1 MIIIGRGGIM
11 RVSLEVSQT
20 QKISLTTELLQHLEI
35 LHYSGEELEGYI
47 YKKANDNPLLLV
59 EDSKFQKSFKD
70 VLQLAS
76 VFTNNRGNNHS
87 EKIDSLQTTLA
98 QKDSLE
104 HYLLEQIPLHISL
117 SKKDQ
122 SILKYLICSLDDRL
136 LLDVEIEEVAEKFE
150 ITTEHVEAILDI
162 FQTFEPIGVGA
173 RSFTD
178 YLLIQIERDI
188 TAPPLA
194 VDFVKFELEN
204 LATLSLR
211 ILSKKYGTTI
221 KETQE
226 TLDYIR
232 RLNPFPITE
241 GNFKPI
247 QYIVPDAEVIKRNDQ
262 WVIQLNRK
270 YLPTVSIS
278 NTYVDLLESDPDP
291 ATKKYYQDCLKD
303 ALLLMQGIEQRDKT
317 IYSLLRVLLEKQ
329 LDFFEKGMQE
339 IKPMRLKDAAIILS
353 VHESTISRTIR
364 SKYIRTPHGIYA
376 LQSLF
381 HKGFVNNSGKMD
393 SVSYVKRRIKELI
406 DSENPDNRLSDQQIT
421 DILGE
426 EDIQISR
433 RTVSKYREGL
443 NIFSSSKRDY
453 ISIK

>member
-1 MIIIGRGGIM
+1 MH
-11 RVSLEVSQT
+11 VSLEISQI
-20 QKISLTTELLQHLEI
+20 QKISLTTELIQHLEI

-47 YKKANDNPLLLV
+47 YEKANENPLLHV
-59 EDSKFQKSFKD
+59 EDSKYQKSYKD

-87 EKIDSLQTTLA
+87 EKIDSLQTRLA

-104 HYLLEQIPLHISL
+104 HYLLEQIPIHISL

-150 ITTEHVEAILDI
+150 TTTEHVEAILDI

-173 RSFTD
+173 KSLTD
-178 YLLIQIERDI
+178 YLLIQIDRDI
-188 TAPPLA
+188 TAPLLA

-204 LATLSLR
+204 MATLSLR
-211 ILSKKYGTTI
+211 ILSKKYGTSI
-221 KETQE
+221 KEIQK

-232 RLNPFPITE
+232 SLNPLPISE
-241 GNFKPI
+241 DKFKHI

-278 NTYVDLLESDPDP
+278 NTCVDLLESDPNP

-329 LDFFEKGMQE
+329 LDFFEKGIQE
-339 IKPMRLKDAAIILS
+339 IKPMLLKDVAIILG

-381 HKGFVNNSGKMD
+381 TKGFVNNSGKID
-393 SVSYVKRRIKELI
+393 SVSYIKRRIKELI

-421 DILGE
+421 HILGE
-426 EDIQISR
+426 ENIQISR
-433 RTVSKYREGL
+433 RTVAKYREGL
-443 NIFSSSKRDY
+443 NIFGSSKRGY
-453 ISIK
+453 ISFK

>member
-1 MIIIGRGGIM
+1 M

-20 QKISLTTELLQHLEI
+20 QKISMTTELLQHLEI

-87 EKIDSLQTTLA
+87 EKIDSLQTTLT

-329 LDFFEKGMQE
+329 LDFFEKGIQE

-393 SVSYVKRRIKELI
+393 SISYVKRRIKELI